1 MKVFDVEQDL
11 KKDKNLIKIRKNIEH
26 DVSDFLFDPNAYTE
40 QSDNLTIDNYFLHE
54 DELLEYAL
62 MCSRIRRRITDE
74 TKDDIEEEKQLPENP
89 LIAQRLQNYDP
100 AFNRKSDLDKAVA
113 YEDVR
118 SRQHRPRFSLRQLSA
133 LTRLDIIKAALAKR
147 LTYEE
152 IADRFRVKRQLIY
165 DLVKTARKKPER
177 LIETERAALFR

>member
-1 MKVFDVEQDL
+1 
-11 KKDKNLIKIRKNIEH
+11 
-26 DVSDFLFDPNAYTE
+26 
-40 QSDNLTIDNYFLHE
+40 
-54 DELLEYAL
+54 

-118 SRQHRPRFSLRQLSA
+118 SPQLRPRFSLR
-133 LTRLDIIKAALAKR
+133 
-147 LTYEE
+147 
-152 IADRFRVKRQLIY
+152 
-165 DLVKTARKKPER
+165 
-177 LIETERAALFR
+177 

>member
-40 QSDNLTIDNYFLHE
+40 QSNDLTIDNYILHE
-54 DELLEYAL
+54 DELLEYAR

-118 SRQHRPRFSLRQLSA
+118 SPQLRPRFSLR
-133 LTRLDIIKAALAKR
+133 
-147 LTYEE
+147 
-152 IADRFRVKRQLIY
+152 
-165 DLVKTARKKPER
+165 
-177 LIETERAALFR
+177 